1 MTEIMPVPRNL
12 NFAVLPAGSLRS
24 PFYRIGSQS
33 QRKKERIP
41 SISAQ
46 NPYIWQ
52 VASIR
57 IFCLSRFRHQSVEVT
72 LIIFVLN
79 DIDRFFR
86 CQQLV

>member
-46 NPYIWQ
+46 NPYICHN
-52 VASIR
+52 S
-57 IFCLSRFRHQSVEVT
+57 T
-72 LIIFVLN
+72 L
-79 DIDRFFR
+79 
-86 CQQLV
+86 